1 MKDGLERLKNLGVE
15 ELVNKGIIRTWG
27 LDR

>member
-1 MKDGLERLKNLGVE
+1 LVLRQSKTK